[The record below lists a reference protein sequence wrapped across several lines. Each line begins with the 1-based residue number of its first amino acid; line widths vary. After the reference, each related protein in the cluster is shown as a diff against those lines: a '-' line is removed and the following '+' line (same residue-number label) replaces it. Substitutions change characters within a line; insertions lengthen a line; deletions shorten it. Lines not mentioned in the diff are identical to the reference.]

1 MGCCGTCGTG
11 YGPPLMLRLPEV
23 GRLAPWP
30 EVERGRLGCD
40 PGTLPP
46 KPSQSAPVEVGA
58 GEGRGC
64 ALEKLPCGVG
74 GLNVGLTCVR
84 GGGSVG
90 MAAGQRSGA
99 TVRRGRVHALS
110 GGMGAD

>member
-64 ALEKLPCGVG
+64 ALE
-74 GLNVGLTCVR
+74 
-84 GGGSVG
+84 
-90 MAAGQRSGA
+90 
-99 TVRRGRVHALS
+99 
-110 GGMGAD
+110 